1 MPPLRTLGRP
11 VLIFLVLGLV
21 AESLI
26 VAASTVLLDL
36 SGGQE
41 EHAQALRDDGTLL
54 TVAVRRGPGGARHTL
69 TRERG
74 AAWSPQRALGPPDTP
89 VAGDFHTAW
98 ASATADGSDEWIEL
112 EFAQPVAAVEVRV
125 HESFNPGAIASLSVF
140 DEAGRELVTA
150 QPVTDRAPG
159 PGPHVAKFV
168 VPGGGSV
175 RTRRVKVFV
184 DSISVPGWNE
194 IDAVGLVDGAGNV
207 QWATAARASSWY
219 GSQAVMNASL
229 PPWANP
235 RYADLH
241 VPREPFATGGDTRET
256 RVIEARGWP
265 LLAFWGEVHLRPE
278 DRAVTDRAL
287 PLRPIWLNLLLD
299 AAALGGALWLG
310 WLLLTRPTRFLAES
324 FRARRGA
331 CVRCGYDLQFDL
343 KHGCPECGWR
353 R

>member
-1 MPPLRTLGRP
+1 MAPLRTLKRP
-11 VLIFLVLGLV
+11 VLIFLVLGLT
-21 AESLI
+21 AEVVI
-26 VAASTVLLDL
+26 VMASTVLLDL
-36 SGGQE
+36 SVGRE
-41 EHAQALRDDGTLL
+41 ELAQALIVEDTLW
-54 TVAVRRGPGGARHTL
+54 TVAVRRTAGGARHTS

-74 AAWSPQRALGPPDTP
+74 PAWSPQRALGPPDTP
-89 VAGDFHTAW
+89 NAGDFHTAW
-98 ASATADGSDEWIEL
+98 ASSTADGSDEWIEL
-112 EFAQPVAAVEVRV
+112 EFAEPVAAVEVRV

-159 PGPHVAKFV
+159 PGPHVAKFA

-175 RTRRVKVFV
+175 HTRRVKLYV
-184 DSISVPGWNE
+184 DSMAVPGWNE

-207 QWATAARASSWY
+207 KWATAARASSWY
-219 GSQAVMNASL
+219 GIQAVMNTSL
-229 PPWANP
+229 PPWGSP
-235 RYADLH
+235 RYADIHL
-241 VPREPFATGGDTRET
+241 PREPFASGADNREV

-265 LLAFWGEVHLRPE
+265 LLAFWGEVKLRPE
-278 DRAVTDRAL
+278 DGAVTDRAL
-287 PLRPIWLNLLLD
+287 PLRPIWSNLFLD
-299 AAALGGALWLG
+299 STILGVALRLG
-310 WLLLTRPTRFLAES
+310 WLALTRPARVLAES